1 MEDFPFG
8 TNFMML
14 CMSNEPRY
22 AAATYLCNQA
32 RMMLVPHRF
41 RILFRAV
48 EQEAMRGL
56 AL

>member
-14 CMSNEPRY
+14 CMSNAPRY